1 MSSLSRGGQE
11 RIELDKLQGGV
22 WIPSPK
28 WLRPWCLFVFR
39 VLIYDQFYSWANHK
53 LVSLALS
60 PSDFSRLLSWT
71 SCKLLL
77 PPPTHYKVSLSKV
90 QAVTDPLSTPSL
102 SPLCPDPTQ
111 WTEEQVYR
119 WAEWTV
125 QEFSL
130 TSVNVPALRGISGHQ
145 LCSFGQQQFQE
156 LAYIKEHGLSLQ
168 QFLERIRGGELSA
181 TSQIEGRSN
190 FIRSLSHRPLF
201 NWLAVHKAWSIL
213 SREWYCVY
221 LGRQSG
227 GGVPIKNELEAL
239 SCNFFPKRWFKTKNA
254 CTSSV

>member
-1 MSSLSRGGQE
+1 M
-11 RIELDKLQGGV
+11 
-22 WIPSPK
+22 
-28 WLRPWCLFVFR
+28 
-39 VLIYDQFYSWANHK
+39 
-53 LVSLALS
+53 LS
-60 PSDFSRLLSWT
+60 PHLIFQGFCLE
-71 SCKLLL
+71 
-77 PPPTHYKVSLSKV
+77 

-111 WTEEQVYR
+111 WTEDQVYR

-190 FIRSLSHRPLF
+190 FIRSLSHRPVF
-201 NWLAVHKAWSIL
+201 DWLAVHKGEGLVHFI
-213 SREWYCVY
+213 
-221 LGRQSG
+221 
-227 GGVPIKNELEAL
+227 
-239 SCNFFPKRWFKTKNA
+239 T
-254 CTSSV
+254 

>member
-1 MSSLSRGGQE
+1 MSKAQASLPCSSPHL
-11 RIELDKLQGGV
+11 IFQGF
-22 WIPSPK
+22 
-28 WLRPWCLFVFR
+28 CLE
-39 VLIYDQFYSWANHK
+39 QA
-53 LVSLALS
+53 VS
-60 PSDFSRLLSWT
+60 
-71 SCKLLL
+71 SCF
-77 PPPTHYKVSLSKV
+77 PPTHYKV
-90 QAVTDPLSTPSL
+90 QAVTDPLSTPSSP

-190 FIRSLSHRPLF
+190 FIRSLSHRPVF
-201 NWLAVHKAWSIL
+201 YWLAVHKGEGLVHFI
-213 SREWYCVY
+213 
-221 LGRQSG
+221 
-227 GGVPIKNELEAL
+227 
-239 SCNFFPKRWFKTKNA
+239 T
-254 CTSSV
+254 